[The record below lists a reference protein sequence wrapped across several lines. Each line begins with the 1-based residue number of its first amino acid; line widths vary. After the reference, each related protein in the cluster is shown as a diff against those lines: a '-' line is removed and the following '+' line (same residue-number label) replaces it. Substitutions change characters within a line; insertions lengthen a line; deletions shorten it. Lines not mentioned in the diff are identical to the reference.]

1 MSRLSVR
8 GVVSDGREGTDAEKA
23 TCTGWG
29 ETVGG
34 WPGPQAAY
42 NRPPDP
48 GQPSSEPGLQSRDC
62 PGCTDGLRE
71 KPLHGSGRLHGKT
84 IPRRLFQV
92 GAHLGTVYK
101 VGEPWGGAHR
111 RQHREDWVG
120 RGTDEEQEQAAA
132 GMTLELPRTECP
144 VTGAAFGGLYL
155 RDIPRCAAQGD

>member
-8 GVVSDGREGTDAEKA
+8 GVVSDGREGTDAEEA

-71 KPLHGSGRLHGKT
+71 KPLHGRGRLHGKT
-84 IPRRLFQV
+84 VPRRLFQV

-101 VGEPWGGAHR
+101 VGEPWGGPQEATQGGLGGTRHR
-111 RQHREDWVG
+111 RG
-120 RGTDEEQEQAAA
+120 A
-132 GMTLELPRTECP
+132 GAGSSRDDLGAPPRRVPCHGCSIWGPVLEGHTQVLC
-144 VTGAAFGGLYL
+144 TG
-155 RDIPRCAAQGD
+155 